1 MNRKI
6 FCLALCALLFALGV
20 SAQAQQPAKVPRIG
34 YLTNESL
41 SALSAR
47 TEAFRKALR
56 ELGYLEGKNIV
67 IEWRD
72 AEGKLDRQNEL
83 AVELVRL
90 RVDVIV
96 TAGGLATRS
105 AKEATMTIPI
115 VMTQERDPVSCA
127 GAKRKTIGA
136 SERDH
141 SQALPRGRPSEFDPI
156 LPHTNTNIKRDRSR
170 CGSARRE
177 ASILR
182 CPKSQGY

>member
-1 MNRKI
+1 MR
-6 FCLALCALLFALGV
+6 FALCALR

-90 RVDVIV
+90 RW
-96 TAGGLATRS
+96 TSSSQLA
-105 AKEATMTIPI
+105 
-115 VMTQERDPVSCA
+115 D
-127 GAKRKTIGA
+127 
-136 SERDH
+136 
-141 SQALPRGRPSEFDPI
+141 
-156 LPHTNTNIKRDRSR
+156 
-170 CGSARRE
+170 
-177 ASILR
+177 
-182 CPKSQGY
+182 